1 MNNIRIAK
9 QLVRLAKQL
18 LGSKSRTASNV
29 TVEQVAKLLMESIK
43 NFNTYYYMQLP
54 SGRWLCMQ
62 GEQQDGVKYNK
73 LYINTRVDDMGQ
85 PYGLLCVDLGSV
97 SQNDTMDYCVDMA
110 KDILE
115 EDNSFSYEFDSIW
128 PITAENFYKEYMEAQ
143 RCKFDFQ
150 NWYIIQNHKDEFMDL
165 VNQIG
170 GNVYDAIDKAGDEII
185 EKYSDE
191 Q

>member
-54 SGRWLCMQ
+54 GGRWLCMQ
-62 GEQQDGVKYNK
+62 SFQQDGVKINN
-73 LYINTRVDDMGQ
+73 LYLNTRVDMMGE
-85 PYGLLCVDLGSV
+85 PYGLMCQDLGSI
-97 SQNDTMDYCVDMA
+97 SENDDERYCRTMAEYALERDDEY
-110 KDILE
+110 KYGGDISA
-115 EDNSFSYEFDSIW
+115 DQ
-128 PITAENFYKEYMEAQ
+128 FYNEYMEEQ
-143 RCKFDFQ
+143 ELKYNFQDF
-150 NWYIIQNHKDEFMDL
+150 YVIQNHKDEFMDL